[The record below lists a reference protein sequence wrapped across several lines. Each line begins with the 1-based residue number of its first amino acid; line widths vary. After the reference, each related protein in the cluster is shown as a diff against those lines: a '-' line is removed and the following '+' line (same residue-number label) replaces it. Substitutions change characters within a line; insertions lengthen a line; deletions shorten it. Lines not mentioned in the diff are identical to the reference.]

1 MVRAVRQRRLAGVA
15 VLSGPMSW
23 ALVFLLVPYAL
34 LLAYSFYRREFPT
47 WERDFVLD
55 NYSQVFGESQYRTA
69 LLRTTGIAL
78 AVACFALLL
87 AYPVAYF
94 LAFRVRSNRL
104 RALLFFGMIV
114 PLWVSYLLRLYTWK
128 TILGSNG
135 ALNSF
140 LIWVGVTE
148 EPVEFLLYSR
158 TAMVI
163 TLTYIFIPFVALS
176 VFAQLEKLPR
186 SLPEAARDLGA
197 SPWHTFTT
205 IVLPLSIPGVLAGAT
220 IAFCLAFGDFIA
232 AFLVGGPG
240 DLMVANLV
248 QTQFGSAL
256 NWPLG
261 AALSMLILV
270 VVVAVLT
277 LANRLDRFG
286 NLDLD

>member
-1 MVRAVRQRRLAGVA
+1 MLWT
-15 VLSGPMSW
+15 L
-23 ALVFLLVPYAL
+23 LFLLVPYGL

-47 WERDFVLD
+47 WERDFVFD
-55 NYSQVFGESQYRTA
+55 NFAQIFEEEQYRTA
-69 LLRTTGIAL
+69 LLRTTTVAL
-78 AVACFALLL
+78 AVAFSALLL

-94 LAFRVRSNRL
+94 LAFRIRSNRL

-114 PLWVSYLLRLYTWK
+114 PLWVSYLLRMYTWK

-140 LIWVGVTE
+140 LVWVGLTDR
-148 EPVEFLLYSR
+148 PVEFLLFSR
-158 TAMVI
+158 TAMII
-163 TLTYIFIPFVALS
+163 TLTYIFVPFVALS

-197 SPWHTFTT
+197 SPFSVFFT

-240 DLMVANLV
+240 DLLVANLV
-248 QTQFGSAL
+248 QTQFGAAL

-261 AALSMLILV
+261 AALSMIILV

-277 LANRLDRFG
+277 LAHRLDRLG